1 MKAVVSFIVGF
12 LFGCAFILGMPKAK
26 ASELQFSGDSISF
39 TKTGCLLLVPDVRAL
54 HEHVLLGSTPD
65 SYEWSIKNSDPL
77 LTRFFVLAGQLSIRN
92 KHMNPVDFSN
102 NFYENC
108 MTGIGFRLLPEA

>member
-1 MKAVVSFIVGF
+1 MRDLIVAFCIGCIVG
-12 LFGCAFILGMPKAK
+12 LSVGHLK

-39 TKTGCLLLVPDVRAL
+39 TKEGCLILVPDVRAL

-77 LTRFFVLAGQLSIRN
+77 LTRFFVLAGQISIRN

-108 MTGIGFRLLPEA
+108 MTGLAFRLLPEA